1 MFYPAICLLENVSR
15 GKAKILKTDAEN
27 MGCQGLSMCSRFLA
41 WTPTGQSVGR
51 NWLPCACPVQ
61 STLGSCF
68 PGWAQ
73 QLRPCERA
81 WPNSSPPHVALCWLY
96 PILWQKKKLGAPR
109 CKNSFCNWSSSQ
121 RSLLWV
127 ALGERP
133 GSPGSSQQWRVA
145 HGAIFLLS
153 FFFFRER
160 VSDPGW
166 LPSQLVFLLD
176 PS

>member
-1 MFYPAICLLENVSR
+1 MRVTPLLYPAICLLENVSR

-81 WPNSSPPHVALCWLY
+81 WPNSSPPHVALCWLC
-96 PILWQKKKLGAPR
+96 PILWQKKNLALLDVKIPFVIGAQVKRACYGWPWGRGQAPLGPH
-109 CKNSFCNWSSSQ
+109 SS
-121 RSLLWV
+121 
-127 ALGERP
+127 GEQLK
-133 GSPGSSQQWRVA
+133 GL
-145 HGAIFLLS
+145 FS
-153 FFFFRER
+153 FFPSFF
-160 VSDPGW
+160 
-166 LPSQLVFLLD
+166 
-176 PS
+176 